1 MKTINTNIFKPNPD
15 SAYRT
20 ILNAIYYAFWAG
32 YIAVLA
38 FLINDGR
45 EAEFFWGLF
54 FMACVFMH
62 TISKP
67 TPVQGSFKLAGAP
80 IKSQNYV
87 VESEEHGMDL
97 ASFV

>member
-20 ILNAIYYAFWAG
+20 ILNAIYSAFWAG

-62 TISKP
+62 AISKP
-67 TPVQGSFKLAGAP
+67 ANPREYQNPVSIP
-80 IKSQNYV
+80 
-87 VESEEHGMDL
+87 VERRDETSERTEPGMDL
-97 ASFV
+97 ASAV